1 MPGRRIVRHSL
12 TARRR
17 AVGRAVTA
25 AVALAASVLAVSV
38 PAAAQTQTPPF
49 SDTADAYYSQAVDA
63 LAADG
68 IFDGTECAP
77 GMLCPEDSIDRK
89 TMAVWVV
96 RTLDSEDPAEIPN
109 SRFSD
114 VASVSFHAP
123 FIERMAQLGVT
134 AGCGNGNFCPD
145 GTVDR
150 YQMAVF
156 LTKAFDLEPGPDPG
170 FTDVAAD
177 AWYHPQV
184 AALAAS
190 GITAGCS
197 NDKFCPN
204 SRTERGQMALFL
216 AKATGILELPTTTLD
231 LASPYPF
238 TVILPNTIVEI
249 DNSGQRHTI
258 RAKATV
264 TYYEDDDYLDPSVSI
279 SPDGRRVAY
288 WNRDGLFVTNRDG
301 TDTKQINN
309 SDFHGWSP
317 DGWSPDSRWFAY
329 STEPQFDVYSYELLV
344 PGGFFVT
351 NLDGTDTKEIHKGV
365 RWITSTWSPDSTR
378 IAYWIGEDDGSLSDR
393 GLLAVYSLDGSGT
406 QMIANIIPDGEAVVG
421 FSWSPD
427 SSRIAYTTNDGYR
440 VSNADGT
447 DARDLVD
454 RAGLHRGELLSP
466 TTRWSPDGSHIVL
479 ASGRSDGTE
488 YHSDD
493 YITRVEGTDLI
504 DSYSLY
510 DIFPS
515 SLNRRVRWSQDGRL
529 VAYSAYLGSDFAV
542 LSTSEGGQI
551 LSLEELQ
558 DYDSDQRYAEVE
570 RSSEWQR
577 SLGRFYGF
585 SPDGRNILS
594 VSNNNDGSLILTVSS
609 SDYEFAMSNPDSVL
623 RFELYVGPGRYD
635 PGRVTFSPDGT
646 KIVYMSSNGITT
658 IDLTNGEESHVLDY
672 SDIIADAGTEMHVCG
687 SDEYYEHRAYE
698 SLQWTQSG
706 IRATAVPC
714 STP

>member
-1 MPGRRIVRHSL
+1 MPPTPLPRGGFAGHRVSTRRVAPAL
-12 TARRR
+12 
-17 AVGRAVTA
+17 AVAA
-25 AVALAASVLAVSV
+25 AVALAVSALAASA

-49 SDTADAYYSQAVDA
+49 SDTSEDAFYSEAVGA
-63 LAADG
+63 LADG
-68 IFDGTECAP
+68 GVFDGTECAEA
-77 GMLCPEDSIDRK
+77 MLCPGESIDRK
-89 TMAVWVV
+89 TMAVWIV
-96 RTLDSEDPAEIPN
+96 RALDGQDPAETAN

-114 VASVSFHAP
+114 VAADSFHGP
-123 FIERMAQLGVT
+123 FIERMADLGVT
-134 AGCGNGNFCPD
+134 AGCGDGTAFCPD
-145 GTVDR
+145 GTVTRD
-150 YQMAVF
+150 QMAVF
-156 LTKAFDLEPGPDPG
+156 LTRAFDLDPGPDPG
-170 FTDVAAD
+170 FSDVAPD
-177 AWYHPQV
+177 AWYYNSV

-190 GITAGCS
+190 RITAGCG
-197 NDKFCPN
+197 DGTTFCPH
-204 SRTERGQMALFL
+204 RPTTRAQMATFL
-216 AKATGILELPTTTLD
+216 ARATGLVELPTTTPD
-231 LASPYPF
+231 SSSPYPF

-264 TYYEDDDYLDPSVSI
+264 TYYEDDYYWDPSVSI

-309 SDFHGWSP
+309 STFH
-317 DGWSPDSRWFAY
+317 GWSPDSRWFAY
-329 STEPQFDVYSYELLV
+329 STEPQFDVYSHELLV

-351 NLDGTDTKEIHKGV
+351 NLDGTDTKEIHKGR
-365 RWITSTWSPDSTR
+365 RWIWIRSTWSPDSTR
-378 IAYWIGEDDGSLSDR
+378 IAYWSGSDE

-406 QMIANIIPDGEAVVG
+406 QLIANIIPDSGDAVVG

-454 RAGLHRGELLSP
+454 SAGLLGGELVSP
-466 TTRWSPDGSHIVL
+466 TTSWSPDGSHIVL
-479 ASGRSDGTE
+479 ASGRIDGGE
-488 YHSDD
+488 YYSDD

-504 DSYSLY
+504 DSYSLD
-510 DIFPS
+510 DIFS
-515 SLNRRVRWSQDGRL
+515 SNSNRRVGWSQDGRL
-529 VAYSAYLGSDFAV
+529 VAYSAQGHDFAV

-558 DYDSDQRYAEVE
+558 DYDSDQSYAEVE

-577 SLGRFYGF
+577 SLGWFYGF

-635 PGRVTFSPDGT
+635 PGRATFSPDGT